1 MKTYASLM
9 LLVLIL
15 QINILEVNN
24 FYLVVVKHINQ
35 ESTVVCLNELNNQ
48 DIIYLN
54 TLLKDLSK
62 SITLSFFYGYYNNT
76 KQLYI
81 INENIK
87 YFPNLIEL
95 NLDNYNDLVKIN
107 KKDVKELFNN
117 LHLLSKLLKL
127 SLKSIIIKYI

>member
-1 MKTYASLM
+1 M
-9 LLVLIL
+9 LLVLIH
-15 QINILEVNN
+15 QIKILKVSN

-48 DIIYLN
+48 NIIYLN
-54 TLLKDLSK
+54 TLIKDLSK

-76 KQLYI
+76 KQIYI

-87 YFPNLIEL
+87 YFPNIIEL

-127 SLKSIIIKYI
+127 SLKSIIIKYIQILK

>member
-1 MKTYASLM
+1 M
-9 LLVLIL
+9 LLVLML
-15 QINILEVNN
+15 QIKILEVNN

-95 NLDNYNDLVKIN
+95 NIDNYNDLVKIN

-117 LHLLSKLLKL
+117 LHFLSKLLKL

>member
-1 MKTYASLM
+1 M
-9 LLVLIL
+9 LLVLIH
-15 QINILEVNN
+15 QIKILKVSN

-54 TLLKDLSK
+54 TLIKDLSK

-76 KQLYI
+76 KQIYM

-87 YFPNLIEL
+87 YFPNIIEL

-127 SLKSIIIKYI
+127 SLKSIIIKYIQILK

>member
-1 MKTYASLM
+1 M
-9 LLVLIL
+9 LLVLIH
-15 QINILEVNN
+15 QIKILKVSN

-54 TLLKDLSK
+54 TLIKDLSK

-76 KQLYI
+76 KQIYM

-87 YFPNLIEL
+87 YFPNIIEL

-127 SLKSIIIKYI
+127 SLKSIIIKHIQILK